1 MTTFQAIQLTCP
13 LCQKPMGH
21 YELTSYFVGSSTVF
35 SDGKVEHDGS
45 FFEDK
50 TLIVCPHCAQVFW
63 RDSAKE
69 EEIQYS
75 EEEEELP
82 FSNSVH
88 DLEFARRED
97 FPKGMINFYNE
108 LLEKGFADD
117 RNREI
122 YLRMQL
128 WRTINDLIRYQ
139 QPLYKTIDSYVI
151 KSPIRFI
158 KNRISTHSTFKKYHK
173 LHHGNL
179 VRLIELFQP
188 IDENEKVMQAE
199 MYREMGNRK
208 AALQILNELKSQ
220 PGKHV
225 AKIRNA
231 TIRGRKRVFKLG

>member
-45 FFEDK
+45 FFENK
-50 TLIVCPHCAQVFW
+50 ILIVCPHCAQVFW
-63 RDSAKE
+63 RDDARE

-75 EEEEELP
+75 GEEEELP
-82 FSNSVH
+82 FSNSVY
-88 DLEFARRED
+88 DLEFARKED
-97 FPKGMINFYNE
+97 FPQGMINFYGD
-108 LLEKGFADD
+108 LLEKGFADNK
-117 RNREI
+117 NREI

-139 QPLYKTIDSYVI
+139 QPLYKAIDSYVV
-151 KSPIRFI
+151 KSPTRFI
-158 KNRISTHSTFKKYHK
+158 KSRISTHLIFKKYRK
-173 LHHGNL
+173 LHHANL
-179 VRLIELFQP
+179 KRLIELFQP

-225 AKIRNA
+225 EKIKNA
-231 TIRGRKRVFKLG
+231 TLWYRQRVFKLG